1 MRTTPA
7 LTFVALVALIL
18 TGCSSGADAPEHT
31 SHAARVVSKATPEQ
45 QAKLFDRIKSLEG
58 EWISV
63 DDNGT
68 VDHDSRTTFNVSSA
82 GSVVREFMAIG
93 KPYEMTNVYH
103 MDGPNLVVTHYCAG
117 GNQPRMVATPADAQG
132 DRIRFHFDSV
142 TNLTKADTEYM
153 GELTLVFLPDGKI
166 RQEWNSLKAGKMSSH
181 AAFTLMR
188 RM

>member
-1 MRTTPA
+1 MRTTSA
-7 LTFVALVALIL
+7 LTLVAMTAFTLA
-18 TGCSSGADAPEHT
+18 GCTSGADAPEHT

-58 EWISV
+58 EWVSV
-63 DDNGT
+63 DEHGQ
-68 VDHDSRTTFNVSSA
+68 VDHDSRTTFGVSSA

-103 MDGPNLVVTHYCAG
+103 MDGSKLVVTHYCAA
-117 GNQPRMVATPADAQG
+117 GNQPRMVATPADAEG

-142 TNLTKADTEYM
+142 TNLTKADAEYM
-153 GELTLVFLPDGKI
+153 GELTIVFLPDGKI
-166 RQEWNSLKAGKMSSH
+166 RQEWNSLKGGKTSSH

-188 RM
+188 KM